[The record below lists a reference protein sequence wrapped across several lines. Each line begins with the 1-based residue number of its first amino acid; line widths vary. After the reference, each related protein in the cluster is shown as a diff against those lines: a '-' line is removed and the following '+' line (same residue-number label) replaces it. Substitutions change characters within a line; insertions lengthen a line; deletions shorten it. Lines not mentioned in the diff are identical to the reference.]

1 MSPPNASPKVPVSLC
16 DYAQLA
22 LHRLDPNALA
32 YINGGAA
39 DEITLRDNQEAFDRI
54 RLQSTVL
61 RDFRGATTRSRLL
74 GLDLDHPIFVAP
86 MAYHRLAH
94 AEGELATVK
103 GAHAAGAPLVV
114 STQASA
120 SLEDIA
126 RGATAPLWFQL
137 YIQQD
142 REFTRWLVARAV
154 ACGYSALVVTVDAPA
169 SLRNREQRIG
179 FRLPAGIEAVNLGA
193 MATRPTPGGG
203 IGESPLFSGFLA
215 GAPTWNDIIWLRS
228 LTSLPLLLKGI
239 LNPADARRALAL
251 GIDGLIVS
259 NHGGR
264 VLDTLPASIDA
275 LPAIAAEVNGAV
287 PLLLDGGIRRGT
299 DIVKALARGASAV
312 LVGRPIL
319 HALAA
324 AGAPGVAHALHLLR
338 AELEVA
344 MTLVGCTRLDEIT
357 PDVLFAS

>member
-1 MSPPNASPKVPVSLC
+1 M
-16 DYAQLA
+16 
-22 LHRLDPNALA
+22 
-32 YINGGAA
+32 
-39 DEITLRDNQEAFDRI
+39 
-54 RLQSTVL
+54 
-61 RDFRGATTRSRLL
+61 
-74 GLDLDHPIFVAP
+74 
-86 MAYHRLAH
+86 
-94 AEGELATVK
+94 
-103 GAHAAGAPLVV
+103 
-114 STQASA
+114 
-120 SLEDIA
+120 
-126 RGATAPLWFQL
+126 
-137 YIQQD
+137 
-142 REFTRWLVARAV
+142 
-154 ACGYSALVVTVDAPA
+154 
-169 SLRNREQRIG
+169 
-179 FRLPAGIEAVNLGA
+179 
-193 MATRPTPGGG
+193 
-203 IGESPLFSGFLA
+203 
-215 GAPTWNDIIWLRS
+215 
-228 LTSLPLLLKGI
+228 
-239 LNPADARRALAL
+239 
-251 GIDGLIVS
+251 DGLIVS